1 MKVSDQIKIRREQ
14 LGVSVNEL
22 AKRLG
27 VSGQSVRH
35 WEHGRS
41 YPGKAK
47 IAALETALSFSID
60 WTEGTRAAA
69 GRPGVSALI
78 DQADIDLLLLI
89 CRLPPPAKVL
99 MADLVKMHVTAL
111 DGGRKA
117 FSERATEGSVPAF
130 SQTSTEMSKGIASG
144 SKKTKASRPRHNT
157 KTRRKAA

>member
-1 MKVSDQIKIRREQ
+1 MKVSDQIKVRREQ

-47 IAALETALSFSID
+47 IAALESALSFTLD
-60 WTEGTRAAA
+60 WTEGSRVAA

-89 CRLPPPAKVL
+89 CRLPPPAKTL
-99 MADLVKMHVTAL
+99 ISDLVKMHIRAL

-117 FSERATEGSVPAF
+117 FSERVTESSVPAF
-130 SQTSTEMSKGIASG
+130 NQASNEIKKGISG
-144 SKKTKASRPRHNT
+144 GQKKTKSRNSP
-157 KTRRKAA
+157 KTHRQAA

>member
-27 VSGQSVRH
+27 VSGQSIRH

-47 IAALETALSFSID
+47 IAALETALSFTLD

-99 MADLVKMHVTAL
+99 MADLVKMHIAAL

-117 FSERATEGSVPAF
+117 FADRATEDSVPAF
-130 SQTSTEMSKGIASG
+130 SQTSSEKGRASG
-144 SKKTKASRPRHNT
+144 HQKAKTSKPSHSV

>member
-1 MKVSDQIKIRREQ
+1 MKVSDQIKVRREQ
-14 LGVSVNEL
+14 LGVSVSEL
-22 AKRLG
+22 AKRLK

-47 IAALETALSFSID
+47 IAALESALSFNID
-60 WTEGTRAAA
+60 WTEGSRAAG
-69 GRPGVSALI
+69 GRSGVSALI

-89 CRLPPPAKVL
+89 CRLPPKAKVL
-99 MADLVKMHVTAL
+99 FSDLVKMHVTAL

-130 SQTSTEMSKGIASG
+130 SQTSSEVSKGLAHATPKQAKKPSQN
-144 SKKTKASRPRHNT
+144 SKG
-157 KTRRKAA
+157 RRKAA

>member
-1 MKVSDQIKIRREQ
+1 MKVSDQIKVRREQ

-22 AKRLG
+22 AKRIG
-27 VSGQSVRH
+27 VSGQSIRH
-35 WEHGRS
+35 WENGRS
-41 YPGKAK
+41 YPGKSK
-47 IAALETALSFSID
+47 IAALETALSFNID
-60 WTEGTRAAA
+60 WTEGSRAAS
-69 GRPGVSALI
+69 GRSGVSALI

-99 MADLVKMHVTAL
+99 FADLVKMHVTAL

-117 FSERATEGSVPAF
+117 FSERAIESSVPAF

-144 SKKTKASRPRHNT
+144 PKKAKASKPSHSS